1 MLSTRNIAIIVAAI
15 GLQNWIGGG
24 FSGLQ
29 EMKVQ
34 GEANR
39 ALRST
44 QQQEQAKLTLS
55 NDAAKQRDT
64 IARQR
69 YEAGCVMVVSANDRS
84 QLTSI
89 TEGLPV
95 IDASRNVPLSIG
107 NIVCDQNGLTG
118 EIITDPNNP
127 KIPVVG
133 NTAFTSDRNLVA
145 NAAKRYRGT
154 KYTMP
159 KQ

>member
-1 MLSTRNIAIIVAAI
+1 MLSTRNSVIALGAI
-15 GLQNWIGGG
+15 ALQNWLGGG
-24 FSGLQ
+24 FSSLQ
-29 EMKVQ
+29 EMEVQ
-34 GEANR
+34 GEQNR
-39 ALRST
+39 VLRAT

-55 NDAAKQRDT
+55 QDAAKQKDA

-69 YEAGCVMVVSANDRS
+69 YQDGCVMVVSANDKT

-95 IDASRNVPLSIG
+95 IDSARNVPLSVG
-107 NIVCDQNGLTG
+107 NIVCDSNGLTG
-118 EIITDPNNP
+118 EIIAGENP

-133 NTAFTSDRNLVA
+133 NTAFTSDRTLVA

>member
-1 MLSTRNIAIIVAAI
+1 MLSTRNIVIALGAIA
-15 GLQNWIGGG
+15 LQNWLGGG

-34 GEANR
+34 GEQNR
-39 ALRST
+39 VLRST

-55 NDAAKQRDT
+55 QDAAKQKDA

-69 YEAGCVMVVSANDRS
+69 YQDGCVMVVSASNKT

-95 IDASRNVPLSIG
+95 IDSSRNVPLSAG
-107 NIVCDQNGLTG
+107 NIICDSNGLTG
-118 EIITDPNNP
+118 EIIAGENP

-133 NTAFTSDRNLVA
+133 NTAFTSDRTLVA

>member
-1 MLSTRNIAIIVAAI
+1 MLSTRNSVIALGAI
-15 GLQNWIGGG
+15 ALQNWLGGG

-34 GEANR
+34 GEQNR
-39 ALRST
+39 VLRAT

-55 NDAAKQRDT
+55 QDAAKQKDA

-69 YEAGCVMVVSANDRS
+69 YQDGCVMVVSANDKT

-95 IDASRNVPLSIG
+95 IDSARNVPLSVG
-107 NIVCDQNGLTG
+107 NIVCDSNGLTG
-118 EIITDPNNP
+118 EIIAGENS

-133 NTAFTSDRNLVA
+133 NTAFTSDRTLVA

>member
-1 MLSTRNIAIIVAAI
+1 MLSIRNIVIALGAIA
-15 GLQNWIGGG
+15 LQNWLGGG

-34 GEANR
+34 GEQNR
-39 ALRST
+39 VLRSK

-55 NDAAKQRDT
+55 QDAAKQKDA

-69 YEAGCVMVVSANDRS
+69 YQDGCVMVVSASNKT
-84 QLTSI
+84 QLTSS

-95 IDASRNVPLSIG
+95 IDSSRNVPLSAG
-107 NIVCDQNGLTG
+107 NIICDSNGLTG
-118 EIITDPNNP
+118 EIIAGENP

-133 NTAFTSDRNLVA
+133 NTAFTSDRTLVA

>member
-1 MLSTRNIAIIVAAI
+1 MLSTRNIAIVVAAI

-29 EMKVQ
+29 EMRVQ

-107 NIVCDQNGLTG
+107 NIVCDSNGLTG
-118 EIITDPNNP
+118 EIIADPNNP

>member
-1 MLSTRNIAIIVAAI
+1 
-15 GLQNWIGGG
+15 
-24 FSGLQ
+24 
-29 EMKVQ
+29 MKVQ
-34 GEANR
+34 GEQNR
-39 ALRST
+39 VLRAT

-55 NDAAKQRDT
+55 QGAAKQKDA

-69 YEAGCVMVVSANDRS
+69 YQDDCVMVVSANDKT

-95 IDASRNVPLSIG
+95 IDSARNVPLSVG
-107 NIVCDQNGLTG
+107 NIVCDSNGLTG
-118 EIITDPNNP
+118 EIIAGENP

-133 NTAFTSDRNLVA
+133 NTAFTSDRTLVA

>member
-1 MLSTRNIAIIVAAI
+1 MLSTRNIVIALGAI
-15 GLQNWIGGG
+15 GLQNWLGGG

-29 EMKVQ
+29 EMKLQ
-34 GEANR
+34 GEQNR
-39 ALRST
+39 VTRAS
-44 QQQEQAKLTLS
+44 QQQEQARLTLAQ
-55 NDAAKQRDT
+55 DAAKQRDT

-69 YEAGCVMVVSANDRS
+69 YQDGCVMVVASDNKT
-84 QLTSI
+84 QLTAI

-95 IDASRNVPLSIG
+95 IDGARNVPLSIG
-107 NIVCDQNGLTG
+107 NIVCDSNGLTG
-118 EIITDPNNP
+118 EIIAGENP

-133 NTAFTSDRNLVA
+133 NTAFTSDRALVG

-154 KYTMP
+154 RYTMP

>member
-1 MLSTRNIAIIVAAI
+1 MLSTRNSVIALGAI
-15 GLQNWIGGG
+15 ALQNWLGGG
-24 FSGLQ
+24 FFSLQ
-29 EMKVQ
+29 EMEVQ
-34 GEANR
+34 GEQNR
-39 ALRST
+39 VLRAT

-55 NDAAKQRDT
+55 QDAAKQKDA

-69 YEAGCVMVVSANDRS
+69 YQDGCVMVVAANDRS
-84 QLTSI
+84 QLTRI
-89 TEGLPV
+89 TEGIPV

-107 NIVCDQNGLTG
+107 NIVCDANGLTG
-118 EIITDPNNP
+118 EIIADPNNP

-133 NTAFTSDRNLVA
+133 NTAFTSDRTLVA

>member
-1 MLSTRNIAIIVAAI
+1 MLSTRNIVIAVAAI
-15 GLQNWIGGG
+15 GLQNWLGGG

-29 EMKVQ
+29 EMKTQ
-34 GEANR
+34 GETNR
-39 ALRST
+39 VTRAA
-44 QQQEQAKLTLS
+44 QQQEQARLTLAQ
-55 NDAAKQRDT
+55 DAATQRDT

-69 YEAGCVMVVSANDRS
+69 YEKGCVMVVASDNKTK
-84 QLTSI
+84 LTSI

-95 IDASRNVPLSIG
+95 IDGARNVPLSVG
-107 NIVCDQNGLTG
+107 NIVCDSNGLTG
-118 EIITDPNNP
+118 EIIAGENP

-133 NTAFTSDRNLVA
+133 NTAFTSDRALVA
-145 NAAKRYRGT
+145 NAVKRYQGI

>member
-1 MLSTRNIAIIVAAI
+1 MLSTRNIVIALGAIA
-15 GLQNWIGGG
+15 LQNWLGGG

-34 GEANR
+34 GEQNR
-39 ALRST
+39 VLRAT

-55 NDAAKQRDT
+55 QDAAKQKDA

-69 YEAGCVMVVSANDRS
+69 YQDGCVMVVSANDKT

-95 IDASRNVPLSIG
+95 IDSSRNVPLSAG
-107 NIVCDQNGLTG
+107 NIICDSNGLTG
-118 EIITDPNNP
+118 EIIAGENP

-133 NTAFTSDRNLVA
+133 NTAFTSDRTLVA

>member
-1 MLSTRNIAIIVAAI
+1 MLSTRNIVIAVAAI
-15 GLQNWIGGG
+15 GLQNWLGGG

-34 GEANR
+34 GEQNR
-39 ALRST
+39 VTRAA
-44 QQQEQAKLTLS
+44 QQQEQARLTLAQ
-55 NDAAKQRDT
+55 DAATQRDT

-69 YEAGCVMVVSANDRS
+69 YEKGCVMVVASDNKTK
-84 QLTSI
+84 LTSI

-95 IDASRNVPLSIG
+95 IDGARNVPLSVG

-118 EIITDPNNP
+118 EIIAGENP

-133 NTAFTSDRNLVA
+133 NTAFTADRSLVA
-145 NAAKRYRGT
+145 NAAKRYQGI

>member
-1 MLSTRNIAIIVAAI
+1 MLSTRNIAIVVAAI

-29 EMKVQ
+29 EMRVQ

-69 YEAGCVMVVSANDRS
+69 YQAGCVMVVSANDRS

-95 IDASRNVPLSIG
+95 IDSSRNVPLSIG
-107 NIVCDQNGLTG
+107 NIVCDSNGLTG
-118 EIITDPNNP
+118 EIIADPNNP

>member
-1 MLSTRNIAIIVAAI
+1 MLSTRNIVIALGAIA
-15 GLQNWIGGG
+15 LQNWLGGG

-34 GEANR
+34 GEQNR
-39 ALRST
+39 VLRST

-55 NDAAKQRDT
+55 QDAAKQKDA

-69 YEAGCVMVVSANDRS
+69 YQDGCVMVVSANDKT

-95 IDASRNVPLSIG
+95 IDSARNVPLSVG
-107 NIVCDQNGLTG
+107 NIVCDSNGLTG
-118 EIITDPNNP
+118 EIIAGENP

-133 NTAFTSDRNLVA
+133 NTAFTSDRTLVA
-145 NAAKRYRGT
+145 NAAKRYRGA

>member
-1 MLSTRNIAIIVAAI
+1 MLSTRNIAIVVAAI
-15 GLQNWIGGG
+15 ALQNYVGGG

-95 IDASRNVPLSIG
+95 IDSSRNVPLSIG
-107 NIVCDQNGLTG
+107 NIVCDSNGLTG
-118 EIITDPNNP
+118 EIIADPNNP

-145 NAAKRYRGT
+145 NAAKRYQGT

>member
-1 MLSTRNIAIIVAAI
+1 MLSTRNIAIVVAAI

-29 EMKVQ
+29 EMRVQ

-107 NIVCDQNGLTG
+107 NIVCDSNGLTG
-118 EIITDPNNP
+118 EIIADPNNP

-133 NTAFTSDRNLVA
+133 NTAFTSDRTLVA

>member
-1 MLSTRNIAIIVAAI
+1 MLSTRNSVIALGAI
-15 GLQNWIGGG
+15 ALQNWLGGG
-24 FSGLQ
+24 FSSLQ
-29 EMKVQ
+29 EMEVQ
-34 GEANR
+34 GEQNR
-39 ALRST
+39 VLRAT

-55 NDAAKQRDT
+55 QDAAKQKDA

-69 YEAGCVMVVSANDRS
+69 YQDGCVMVVAANDRS
-84 QLTSI
+84 QLTRI
-89 TEGLPV
+89 TEGIPV

-107 NIVCDQNGLTG
+107 NIVCDANGLTG
-118 EIITDPNNP
+118 EIIADPNNP

-133 NTAFTSDRNLVA
+133 NTAFTSDRTLVA

>member
-1 MLSTRNIAIIVAAI
+1 
-15 GLQNWIGGG
+15 
-24 FSGLQ
+24 
-29 EMKVQ
+29 
-34 GEANR
+34 
-39 ALRST
+39 
-44 QQQEQAKLTLS
+44 
-55 NDAAKQRDT
+55 
-64 IARQR
+64 
-69 YEAGCVMVVSANDRS
+69 MVVSANDKT

-95 IDASRNVPLSIG
+95 IDSARNVPLSVG
-107 NIVCDQNGLTG
+107 NIVCDSNGLTG
-118 EIITDPNNP
+118 EIIAGENP

-133 NTAFTSDRNLVA
+133 NTAFTSDRTLVA

>member
-1 MLSTRNIAIIVAAI
+1 MMTPRNIAIAVAAI
-15 GLQNWIGGG
+15 ALQNWLGGG

-29 EMKVQ
+29 EMRTQ
-34 GEANR
+34 GETNR
-39 ALRST
+39 ALRAT
-44 QQQEQAKLTLS
+44 QQQEQARLTLTQ
-55 NDAAKQRDT
+55 DAAKQRDA

-69 YEAGCVMVVSANDRS
+69 YQDGCVMVVSSTDRS

-95 IDASRNVPLSIG
+95 IDASRNVPLSVG

-118 EIITDPNNP
+118 EIIPNPTDAKTP
-127 KIPVVG
+127 IVG
-133 NTAFTSDRNLVA
+133 NTAFTSDRALVA

-154 KYTMP
+154 RYTMP

>member
-1 MLSTRNIAIIVAAI
+1 MITPRTIAIALGALA
-15 GLQNWIGGG
+15 LQNWIGGG

-29 EMKVQ
+29 EMRTQ

-39 ALRST
+39 ALRAT
-44 QQQEQAKLTLS
+44 QQQEQARLTLAQ
-55 NDAAKQRDT
+55 DATKQKDA

-69 YEAGCVMVVSANDRS
+69 YQDGCVMVVSSNDKT

-95 IDASRNVPLSIG
+95 IDASRNVPLSAG

-118 EIITDPNNP
+118 EIIAGENP

-133 NTAFTSDRNLVA
+133 NTAFTSDRTLVA

-154 KYTMP
+154 RYTMP

>member
-1 MLSTRNIAIIVAAI
+1 MLSTRNIVIALGAIA
-15 GLQNWIGGG
+15 LQNWLGGG

-29 EMKVQ
+29 EMKIQ
-34 GEANR
+34 GEQNR
-39 ALRST
+39 VLRAT

-55 NDAAKQRDT
+55 QDAAKQKDA

-69 YEAGCVMVVSANDRS
+69 YQDGCVMVVSANDKT

-95 IDASRNVPLSIG
+95 IDSSRNVPLSAG
-107 NIVCDQNGLTG
+107 NIICDSNGLTG
-118 EIITDPNNP
+118 EIIAGENP

-133 NTAFTSDRNLVA
+133 NTAFTSDRTLVA

>member
-1 MLSTRNIAIIVAAI
+1 MLSTRNIAIVVAAI
-15 GLQNWIGGG
+15 ALQNYVGGG

-95 IDASRNVPLSIG
+95 IDSSRNVPLSIG
-107 NIVCDQNGLTG
+107 NIVCDSNGLTG
-118 EIITDPNNP
+118 EIIADPNNP

>member
-29 EMKVQ
+29 EMRVQ

-89 TEGLPV
+89 TEGIPV

-118 EIITDPNNP
+118 EIIADPNSP

>member
-1 MLSTRNIAIIVAAI
+1 MLSTRNIVIALGAIA
-15 GLQNWIGGG
+15 LQNWLGGG

-34 GEANR
+34 GEQNR
-39 ALRST
+39 VTRAA
-44 QQQEQAKLTLS
+44 QQQEQARLTLAQ
-55 NDAAKQRDT
+55 DAAKQRDA

-69 YEAGCVMVVSANDRS
+69 YQDGCVMVVSANDKT

-95 IDASRNVPLSIG
+95 IDSARNVPLSVG
-107 NIVCDQNGLTG
+107 NIICDSNGLTG
-118 EIITDPNNP
+118 EIIAGENP

-133 NTAFTSDRNLVA
+133 NTTFTSDRTLVA

>member
-29 EMKVQ
+29 EMRVQ

-118 EIITDPNNP
+118 EIIADPNNP

>member
-1 MLSTRNIAIIVAAI
+1 MLSTRNIVIALGAIA
-15 GLQNWIGGG
+15 LQNWLGGG
-24 FSGLQ
+24 FSSLQ

-34 GEANR
+34 GEQNR
-39 ALRST
+39 VLRAT

-55 NDAAKQRDT
+55 QDAAKQKDT

-69 YEAGCVMVVSANDRS
+69 YQDGCVMVVAANDRS

-89 TEGLPV
+89 TEGIPV

-107 NIVCDQNGLTG
+107 NIVCDANGLTG
-118 EIITDPNNP
+118 EIIADLNNP

-133 NTAFTSDRNLVA
+133 NTAFTSDRTLVA

>member
-1 MLSTRNIAIIVAAI
+1 
-15 GLQNWIGGG
+15 
-24 FSGLQ
+24 
-29 EMKVQ
+29 MKVQ
-34 GEANR
+34 GEQNR
-39 ALRST
+39 VLRAT

-55 NDAAKQRDT
+55 QDAAKQKDA

-69 YEAGCVMVVSANDRS
+69 YQDGCVMVVSANDKT

-95 IDASRNVPLSIG
+95 IDSARNVPLSVG
-107 NIVCDQNGLTG
+107 NIVCDSNGLTG
-118 EIITDPNNP
+118 EIIAGENP

-133 NTAFTSDRNLVA
+133 NTAFTSDRTLVA

>member
-1 MLSTRNIAIIVAAI
+1 MMTPRNIAIAVAAI
-15 GLQNWIGGG
+15 ALQNWLGGG

-29 EMKVQ
+29 EMRTQ

-39 ALRST
+39 ATRAT
-44 QQQEQAKLTLS
+44 QQQEQARLTLAQ
-55 NDAAKQRDT
+55 DASKQRDA

-69 YEAGCVMVVSANDRS
+69 YQDGCVMVVSANDKT

-95 IDASRNVPLSIG
+95 IDASRNVPLSAG

-118 EIITDPNNP
+118 EIIPNQTDPKVP
-127 KIPVVG
+127 IVG
-133 NTAFTSDRNLVA
+133 NTAFTSDRTLVA

-154 KYTMP
+154 RYTMP

>member
-1 MLSTRNIAIIVAAI
+1 MLSTRNIVIALGAIA
-15 GLQNWIGGG
+15 LQNWLGGG

-34 GEANR
+34 GEQNR
-39 ALRST
+39 VLRST

-55 NDAAKQRDT
+55 QDAAKQKDA

-69 YEAGCVMVVSANDRS
+69 YQDGCVMVVSANDKT

-95 IDASRNVPLSIG
+95 IDSARNVPLSVG
-107 NIVCDQNGLTG
+107 NIVCDANGLTG
-118 EIITDPNNP
+118 EIIADPNNP

-133 NTAFTSDRNLVA
+133 NTAFTSDRTLVA

>member
-1 MLSTRNIAIIVAAI
+1 MLSTRNIVIALGAIA
-15 GLQNWIGGG
+15 LQNWLGGG

-34 GEANR
+34 GEQNR
-39 ALRST
+39 VLRAT

-55 NDAAKQRDT
+55 QDAAKQKDA

-69 YEAGCVMVVSANDRS
+69 YQDGCVMVVSANDKT

-95 IDASRNVPLSIG
+95 IDSARNVPLSVG
-107 NIVCDQNGLTG
+107 NIVCDANGLTG
-118 EIITDPNNP
+118 EIIADPNNP

-133 NTAFTSDRNLVA
+133 NTAFTSDRALVA

-154 KYTMP
+154 RYTMP

>member
-1 MLSTRNIAIIVAAI
+1 MLSTRNIVIALGAIA
-15 GLQNWIGGG
+15 LQNWLGGG

-34 GEANR
+34 GEQNR
-39 ALRST
+39 VLRAT

-55 NDAAKQRDT
+55 QDAAKQKDA

-69 YEAGCVMVVSANDRS
+69 YQDGCVMVVSANDKT

-95 IDASRNVPLSIG
+95 IDSARNIPLSVG
-107 NIVCDQNGLTG
+107 NIVCDSNGLTG
-118 EIITDPNNP
+118 EIIAGENP

-133 NTAFTSDRNLVA
+133 NTAFTSDRALVA

-154 KYTMP
+154 RYTMP

>member
-1 MLSTRNIAIIVAAI
+1 MSTRNIVIALGAIA
-15 GLQNWIGGG
+15 LQNWLGGG

-34 GEANR
+34 GEQSRVLR
-39 ALRST
+39 AT

-55 NDAAKQRDT
+55 QDAAKQKDA

-69 YEAGCVMVVSANDRS
+69 YQDGCVMVVAANDRS

-89 TEGLPV
+89 TEGIPV

-107 NIVCDQNGLTG
+107 NIVCDANGLTG
-118 EIITDPNNP
+118 ESIADPNNP

-133 NTAFTSDRNLVA
+133 NTAFTSDRTLVA

>member
-1 MLSTRNIAIIVAAI
+1 MLSTRNIAIAVAAI
-15 GLQNWIGGG
+15 GLQNWLGGG

-29 EMKVQ
+29 EMRTQ

-39 ALRST
+39 TTRAT
-44 QQQEQAKLTLS
+44 QQQEQARLTLAQ
-55 NDAAKQRDT
+55 DASKQKGT

-69 YEAGCVMVVSANDRS
+69 YQDGCVMVVAANDRS

-107 NIVCDQNGLTG
+107 NIVCDANGLTG
-118 EIITDPNNP
+118 EIIADPNNP

-133 NTAFTSDRNLVA
+133 NTAFTSDRTLVA

-154 KYTMP
+154 RYTMP

>member
-1 MLSTRNIAIIVAAI
+1 MLSTRNSVIALGAI
-15 GLQNWIGGG
+15 ALQNWLGGG
-24 FSGLQ
+24 FFSLQ
-29 EMKVQ
+29 EMEVQ
-34 GEANR
+34 GEQNR
-39 ALRST
+39 VLRAT

-55 NDAAKQRDT
+55 QDAAKQKDA

-69 YEAGCVMVVSANDRS
+69 YQDGCVMVVAANDRS

-89 TEGLPV
+89 TEGIPV

-107 NIVCDQNGLTG
+107 NIVCDANGLTG
-118 EIITDPNNP
+118 EIIADPNNP

-133 NTAFTSDRNLVA
+133 NTAFTSDRTLVA

>member
-1 MLSTRNIAIIVAAI
+1 MLSTRNSVIALGAI
-15 GLQNWIGGG
+15 ALQNWLGGG

-34 GEANR
+34 GEQNR
-39 ALRST
+39 VLRAT

-55 NDAAKQRDT
+55 QDAAKQKDA

-69 YEAGCVMVVSANDRS
+69 YQDGCVMVVAANDRS
-84 QLTSI
+84 QLTRI
-89 TEGLPV
+89 TEGIPV

-107 NIVCDQNGLTG
+107 NIVCDANGLTG
-118 EIITDPNNP
+118 EIIADPNNP

-133 NTAFTSDRNLVA
+133 NTAFTSDRTLVA

>member
-1 MLSTRNIAIIVAAI
+1 MLTLRNITIAVAALA
-15 GLQNWIGGG
+15 LQNWLGGG

-29 EMKVQ
+29 EMRTQ

-39 ALRST
+39 VLRST
-44 QQQEQAKLTLS
+44 QQQEQARLTLS
-55 NDAAKQRDT
+55 QDAAKQRDT

-69 YEAGCVMVVSANDRS
+69 YQDGCVMVVAANDRS

-95 IDASRNVPLSIG
+95 IDSSRNVPLSIG

-118 EIITDPNNP
+118 EIIANPTDP
-127 KIPVVG
+127 KVPVVG
-133 NTAFTSDRNLVA
+133 NTAFTSDRTLVA

-154 KYTMP
+154 RYTMP